1 MAWPVVSRSGLF
13 AVALSLAAMPA
24 SAEPVL
30 PPGVGVHV
38 YVSGDGFE
46 ESSRSG
52 GGGRGAAAGPRGL
65 TRGGG
70 VEGAG
75 RTATGALA
83 TAPRR
88 GGAGGG
94 RGPPCGPPPRAGAP

>member
-24 SAEPVL
+24 SAEPVF

-52 GGGRGAAAGPRGL
+52 GRGRGVPAVR
-65 TRGGG
+65 
-70 VEGAG
+70 
-75 RTATGALA
+75 
-83 TAPRR
+83 
-88 GGAGGG
+88 
-94 RGPPCGPPPRAGAP
+94 